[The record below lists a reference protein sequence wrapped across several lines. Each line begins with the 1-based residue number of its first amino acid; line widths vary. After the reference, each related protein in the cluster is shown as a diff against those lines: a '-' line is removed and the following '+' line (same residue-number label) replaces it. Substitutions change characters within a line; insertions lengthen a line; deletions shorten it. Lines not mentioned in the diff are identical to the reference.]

1 MRIYCYKVLTIT
13 KSVSIVKVTDNVSR
27 GGVNV
32 VHENLKKIRTAKGV
46 TQSHLA
52 KKLTISNMAYSR
64 MENGD
69 SKIDVERLRIISK
82 ALNVDIAVFFESELT
97 ESVIKEIEE
106 KRVAV

>member
-1 MRIYCYKVLTIT
+1 M
-13 KSVSIVKVTDNVSR
+13 
-27 GGVNV
+27 

-52 KKLTISNMAYSR
+52 KKLNISNMAYSR

-69 SKIDVERLRIISK
+69 SKIDVERLKIISK
-82 ALNVDIAVFFESELT
+82 ALSVDIAIFFDDKLT
-97 ESVIKEIEE
+97 ESVINEMEE